1 MSSVLGDLAHCTC
14 AVSPESGLCFDVKA
28 SISSVI
34 KHSFCRYD
42 LGKLEIDDL
51 GNIRLEEHE
60 DMTDVMKKC
69 LNDRMP
75 PLVPEQVEWLLKH
88 EKTFTTT
95 ADVESVADLYKRFF
109 DDVSSSME
117 ELTCG
122 T

>member
-1 MSSVLGDLAHCTC
+1 MSWHA
-14 AVSPESGLCFDVKA
+14 AQIRVSPKSGFCFDVKA

-34 KHSFCRYD
+34 KHSECRFD

-51 GNIRLEEHE
+51 GNILSEEDV
-60 DMTDVMKKC
+60 DMQYVARRCM
-69 LNDRMP
+69 NDRMP

-88 EKTFTTT
+88 EKKFTTT
-95 ADVESVADLYKRFF
+95 ADVETVAALYKNFF
-109 DDVSSSME
+109 NDVSSSVE